1 MSVPKSP
8 SDGLSARHSPVLQI
22 GGRRT
27 RLPGQSPASQ
37 SPRAIREVETM
48 HMIFSRGPFLAACAI
63 ALGALVAAPMASAAT
78 TLTVG
83 KAAPNADPII
93 PVNVGDQLGI
103 FKKHGLELKIVDF
116 TGGSK
121 MTQAMAAGA
130 IDIGDGAGTEMALV
144 AKGVPMM
151 AICESAGPIPFI
163 GIGVPWD
170 SPIHS
175 IAQLKGTKIGISS
188 SGSLTDWLTK
198 ELSRKEKWGPDG
210 VTAVAIGNG
219 ASSII
224 AAFRDH
230 LIDADVAVTSLFL
243 AMEEKKTGRLLF
255 PVTQYEGNLA
265 AGTLYASNHLI
276 DTNPDAVHAFVA
288 AWIETVDY
296 IRTHKAETVKIEAG
310 ITGFPESVMAKDY
323 DLTVGMFTKACKFD
337 AESLATLKRSFVELK
352 LLDTPPDMSKLYTE
366 AFLPK

>member
-1 MSVPKSP
+1 MHRNSSR
-8 SDGLSARHSPVLQI
+8 APV
-22 GGRRT
+22 
-27 RLPGQSPASQ
+27 
-37 SPRAIREVETM
+37 
-48 HMIFSRGPFLAACAI
+48 LAACAV
-63 ALGALVAAPMASAAT
+63 ALGAILAAPMASAAT

-103 FKKHGLELKIVDF
+103 FKKHGLDLKIVDF

-144 AKGVPMM
+144 AKGVPMV
-151 AICESAGPIPFI
+151 AVCESAGPIPFI
-163 GIGVPWD
+163 SIGVPWD
-170 SPIHS
+170 SPIHDV
-175 IAQLKGTKIGISS
+175 AGLKGKKIGVSS
-188 SGSLTDWLTK
+188 SGSLTDWLVK
-198 ELSRKEKWGPDG
+198 ELASKEKWAPDD

-230 LIDADVAVTSLFL
+230 LVDADVAVTSLFL

-255 PVTQYEGNLA
+255 PVTKYEGSLA
-265 AGTLYASNHLI
+265 SGTVYASKHLI
-276 DTNPDAVHAFVA
+276 DTDPAAVRAFVA

-296 IRTHKAETVKIEAG
+296 IRTHKAETVKIESG
-310 ITGFPESVMAKDY
+310 ITGFSESVMAKDY
-323 DLTVGMFTKACKFD
+323 DLTIGMFTKDCRFD
-337 AESLATLKRSFVELK
+337 AESLATLKRSFVDLK
-352 LLDTPPDMSKLYTE
+352 LLDHEPDMSKLYTE
-366 AFLPK
+366 AYLPKK